1 MAHRVLPVLVR
12 CNPHEQFRSCK
23 SVCPLAWLDLER
35 DRAQMPADAMSRVQY
50 RKNAMQPPSCC
61 PRSRTPYT
69 MDAPETPPPSVAVA
83 QGGTNVGSAG
93 NHGPYKC
100 GGGGKRATNPPRFLA
115 PRGQP
120 AGSGRHCNRRGGR
133 DRSDTAGLRVS
144 RPRPFVRG
152 RVLDDSCVSLAC
164 CRAAQR
170 LPQSTACMQMHC
182 PRQAPGP
189 SLVTGCPK
197 ESSFPRLR
205 PSGCGCLA
213 LSPLPWRC
221 HVGPPG
227 AAMIL
232 RAAEAG

>member
-1 MAHRVLPVLVR
+1 
-12 CNPHEQFRSCK
+12 
-23 SVCPLAWLDLER
+23 
-35 DRAQMPADAMSRVQY
+35 MPADAMSRVQY

-69 MDAPETPPPSVAVA
+69 MGAPETPPPSVAVA

-100 GGGGKRATNPPRFLA
+100 AGGGKRATNPPRFLA

-120 AGSGRHCNRRGGR
+120 AGSGRHCNRRGSR

-164 CRAAQR
+164 CV
-170 LPQSTACMQMHC
+170 LPCCPAPTSVHC
-182 PRQAPGP
+182 LHADALPAPAGP

>member
-69 MDAPETPPPSVAVA
+69 MGAPETPPPSVAVA

-120 AGSGRHCNRRGGR
+120 AGSGRHCNRRGSR

-164 CRAAQR
+164 CVLPCCPAPASVHCLHADALPAPAARRRVRHSSLVAQKSPHFRGCGHRAAAALRSR
-170 LPQSTACMQMHC
+170 LFPGGATSARRA
-182 PRQAPGP
+182 PR
-189 SLVTGCPK
+189 
-197 ESSFPRLR
+197 
-205 PSGCGCLA
+205 
-213 LSPLPWRC
+213 
-221 HVGPPG
+221 
-227 AAMIL
+227 
-232 RAAEAG
+232 